1 MKQQVNP
8 QQTNRASAFEM
19 WIKSPMPMVTLTK
32 TFDITHLIK
41 VSKRKGLKLNMLL
54 CWCIGKAASKLEEF
68 YLLPEKEQL
77 FQYDSLSINVIV
89 NNIKGGINS
98 CDIKYREDIAQFNN
112 DYLRLT
118 KQVADKCESIFEEET
133 MVIGTSAV
141 ISTQIDSIVN
151 QYTDLF
157 SNPMLM
163 WGKYYK
169 KFFKQKLAISFQFH
183 HVQMDGGQAAQ
194 FLEEL
199 QETINNVFKG

>member
-1 MKQQVNP
+1 MKKQVNP

-41 VSKRKGLKLNMLL
+41 FSKRKKLKLNMLL
-54 CWCIGKAASKLEEF
+54 CWCIGKAASNIEEF
-68 YLLPEKEQL
+68 YLLPEKEEL

-89 NNIKGGINS
+89 PNKKGSISS
-98 CDIKYREDIAQFNN
+98 CDIKYTEDLAQFNK

-118 KQVADKCESIFEEET
+118 QQVAKKSESIFEEET

-141 ISTQIDSIVN
+141 VATQIDSIVN

-169 KFFKQKLAISFQFH
+169 KCFKQKLAISFQFH

-194 FLEEL
+194 FLEQL
-199 QETINNVFKG
+199 QKTINAL